1 MQDQFGNNDKKLV
14 LAVAKIIK
22 KYRLLT
28 GKSIYTISAE
38 SGVPTS
44 TWQDFENA
52 KYKNV
57 NLKILWKI
65 SEGLEVPIEKLIAE
79 IRQEL
84 GEDFTLIE

>member
-1 MQDQFGNNDKKLV
+1 MQNDSQNVSKKLV
-14 LAVAKIIK
+14 LAAAKIVK

-38 SGVPTS
+38 SGIPTS

-79 IRQEL
+79 IRQGL